1 MIEVTY
7 VGALVA
13 GLLSFLSP
21 CVLPLVPAY
30 LSYISGVSVN
40 ELRHQEGESA
50 SVRRHALA
58 QSLWFVAGFS
68 LVFILLGASA
78 SLIGQ
83 WMLSN
88 MAILGKVAGVII
100 VVFGLHYA
108 GVIRIPFLMMEA
120 RFDAGGV
127 NARHGVGALVLGA
140 AFAFGW
146 TPCIGPILGAILA
159 VAGVQAE
166 LMRGVALLALYS
178 LGLAIPF
185 LLAALATDSFLRW
198 SQRFKHHFDLIE
210 KISGLLLIIVGV
222 MIFLG
227 SCSLCSGWLIY
238 WLPALAHIEW
248 AFEQGFISL
257 LVS

>member
-7 VGALVA
+7 VGALIA
-13 GLLSFLSP
+13 GVLSFLSP

-40 ELRHQEGESA
+40 ELRHHDEHEG
-50 SVRRHALA
+50 SVRRHALS
-58 QSLWFVAGFS
+58 QSLWFIAGFS
-68 LVFILLGASA
+68 LVFIALGASA
-78 SLIGQ
+78 TLIGQ

-88 MAILGKVAGVII
+88 MAVLGKIAGVII
-100 VVFGLHYA
+100 VIFGLHYA
-108 GVIRIPFLMMEA
+108 TVIRIPFLMMEA

-127 NARHGVGALVLGA
+127 NARHGIGALVLGA

-159 VAGVQAE
+159 VAGAQAE
-166 LMRGVALLALYS
+166 LMRGVMLLAIYS

-198 SQRFKHHFDLIE
+198 SQSFRHHFDLIE
-210 KISGLLLIIVGV
+210 KISGLLLIVVGV
-222 MIFLG
+222 LIFLG
-227 SCSLCSGWLIY
+227 SFSVISGWLID
-238 WLPALAHIEW
+238 WFPFLAEIEG
-248 AFEQGFISL
+248 AFSE
-257 LVS
+257 

>member
-7 VGALVA
+7 AGALVA

-40 ELRHQEGESA
+40 ELRHHDGGTS
-50 SVRRHALA
+50 SMRRHALA
-58 QSLWFVAGFS
+58 QSLWFIAGFS
-68 LVFILLGASA
+68 LVFIALGASA

-83 WMLSN
+83 WMLAN
-88 MAILGKVAGVII
+88 MAILGKIAGVII
-100 VVFGLHYA
+100 VIFGLHYA
-108 GVIRIPFLMMEA
+108 GIIRIPFLMMEA
-120 RFDAGGV
+120 RFDTGGV
-127 NARHGVGALVLGA
+127 NAKHGVGALVLGS

-159 VAGVQAE
+159 VAGAQAE
-166 LMRGVALLALYS
+166 LMRGVALLAIYS

-198 SQRFKHHFDLIE
+198 SSRFKHHFDLIE
-210 KISGLLLIIVGV
+210 KISGVLLIAVGAL
-222 MIFLG
+222 IFLG
-227 SCSLCSGWLIY
+227 SFSVISGWLIE
-238 WLPALAHIEW
+238 WFPALADIEG
-248 AFEQGFISL
+248 AFAK
-257 LVS
+257 

>member
-7 VGALVA
+7 AGALVA

-40 ELRHQEGESA
+40 ELRHHDGADA
-50 SVRRHALA
+50 SVRRHALS

-68 LVFILLGASA
+68 LVFIALGASA

-83 WMLSN
+83 WLLNN

-100 VVFGLHYA
+100 VIFGLHYA
-108 GVIRIPFLMMEA
+108 AIIRIPFLMMEA

-127 NARHGVGALVLGA
+127 NAKHGMGALILGA

-159 VAGVQAE
+159 VAGAQAE
-166 LMRGVALLALYS
+166 MLRGVALLATYS

-210 KISGLLLIIVGV
+210 KISGLLLIVVGV
-222 MIFLG
+222 LIFLG
-227 SCSLCSGWLIY
+227 SFSVVSGWLIE
-238 WLPALAHIEW
+238 WFPFLADIEGT
-248 AFEQGFISL
+248 FFQ
-257 LVS
+257 